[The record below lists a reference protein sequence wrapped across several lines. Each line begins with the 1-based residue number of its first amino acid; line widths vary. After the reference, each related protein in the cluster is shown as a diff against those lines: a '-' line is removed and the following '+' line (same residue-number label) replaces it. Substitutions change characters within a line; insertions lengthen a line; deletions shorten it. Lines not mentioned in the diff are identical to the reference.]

1 MRTGRIGMVIHGRRV
16 DFVSPESSSRLM
28 FIPIISRQS
37 RPVGLKVMPRK
48 GYKVNVQVKAARP
61 EMGNWDQWT
70 GIIELCAM
78 LKATAV
84 VETVGKEVVKCAVK
98 RAAGPAIRNAQL
110 WADQGKKIA
119 QEKVV
124 C

>member
-1 MRTGRIGMVIHGRRV
+1 
-16 DFVSPESSSRLM
+16 
-28 FIPIISRQS
+28 
-37 RPVGLKVMPRK
+37 
-48 GYKVNVQVKAARP
+48 
-61 EMGNWDQWT
+61 MGNWDQWT